1 MKSWHQLPIEQI
13 ITDLRTDIQNGLLPE
28 EVILRQKQYGFN
40 ELAEKDKESLLR
52 KFFNQFKDFL
62 VLILLAASAISFFIG
77 EITDAFVIIA
87 IVILNASL
95 GVFQEAKAE
104 KALEALKRMSAPSSK
119 TIRAGNLVMIPSRE
133 LIPGDV
139 VILEAGDYIPAD
151 IRIVETANL
160 KVEEASLTGES
171 AAVEK
176 DHVTLEKDAP
186 LGDRHNIGFMNTIVT
201 YGRGKGIV
209 VTTGMETEIGKIAAM
224 IQSLEEDSTPLQKKL
239 KGFGKLLG
247 GLGLAICAV
256 VFLVGIYNGYRTGSL
271 DFQLVQSM
279 LMISIS
285 LAVAAIPEGLPTVV
299 TIVLALGM
307 QRMAKKNAI
316 VKKLHAVE
324 TLGSTTIICSDKTGT
339 LTQNQMTVVKVTL
352 GKKSFEITGEG
363 YKPEG
368 DFLLEGTKTGID
380 TEKDLDLLL
389 LGAALCNDAQLKE
402 SSDTQNWTIIG
413 DPTEG
418 ALLTVAA
425 KGGKVKE
432 QLNPYTRIAE
442 IPFDSARKMM
452 TTFHMMTN
460 HQTIAFTKGAPDIL
474 LRNCTNILIDGIA
487 RPMTEEDTLII
498 QEGNQNMSSQA
509 LRVLAIAY
517 REFDQVPDNLNPS
530 SIEQEMTFIGL
541 LGMIDPARP
550 EAKEAVNLCLS
561 AGIRPIMITGDHPG
575 TALAIAKDLGI
586 ATNEQQVLAGQD
598 VNRLSKEQLQN
609 SVKDVTVFARVS
621 PENKMSIIDAL
632 RTNGEIVAMTGDGVN
647 DAPALKKAH
656 IGIAMGITGTDV
668 TKEAADMIVS
678 DDNFATIVTAI
689 EEGRVI
695 FANIKK
701 FIFFLLSCNAS
712 EVLVIFLAMLMGWP
726 IPLLPIQLLWIN
738 LVTDAFPALAL
749 GIEKKEPNIMETPP
763 RAPDEPLLS
772 KNMIT
777 MIAVQSIVM
786 AVTVLAAFQYG
797 LHTHNDD
804 LAVGRTFAFVTLILS
819 QIICAYSARS
829 EHYST
834 FKLGFFSNTYLNL
847 GAGLSFL
854 LLLLSIYGPLH
865 LIFKTIEPGTTE
877 LFAFILFAPIPFI
890 ATEICKF
897 ILNMRKTKTS
907 YAN

>member
-1 MKSWHQLPIEQI
+1 MKPWYQLNVDQTIADLS
-13 ITDLRTDIQNGLLPE
+13 TDVINGLSDSE
-28 EVILRQKQYGFN
+28 IVSRQNQYGFN
-40 ELAEKDKESLLR
+40 ELTEKQKATLLQ
-52 KFFNQFKDFL
+52 KFLNQFRDFL
-62 VLILLAASAISFFIG
+62 VLILLAASAISLFIG
-77 EITDAFVIIA
+77 EITDAIVIIA

-119 TIRAGNLVMIPSRE
+119 TIRDGSLVLIPSRE
-133 LIPGDV
+133 LVPGDV

-176 DHVTLEKDAP
+176 DHFTLKNDAP
-186 LGDRHNIGFMNTIVT
+186 LGDRRNIGFMSTVVT
-201 YGRGKGIV
+201 YGRGRGIV

-224 IQSLEEDSTPLQKKL
+224 IQSFEEDTTPLQKKL

-247 GLGLAICAV
+247 VLGLAVCTV
-256 VFLVGIYNGYRTGSL
+256 VFLVGIYNGYRAGGL
-271 DFQLVQSM
+271 DFHLIQSM

-339 LTQNQMTVVKVTL
+339 LTQNQMTVVKAFVDT
-352 GKKSFEITGEG
+352 KSFEIAGNG

-368 DFLLEGTKTGID
+368 DFLIEGSKATID
-380 TEKDLDLLL
+380 SEKDLALLL
-389 LGAALCNDAQLKE
+389 LGAGLCNDAQLKE
-402 SSDTQNWTIIG
+402 SSDAQTWTIIG

-418 ALLTVAA
+418 ALIVAA
-425 KGGKVKE
+425 VKGG
-432 QLNPYTRIAE
+432 YTKDKLKAYPRIAE

-452 TTFHMMTN
+452 TTFHTSVN
-460 HQTIAFTKGAPDIL
+460 DKVIAFTKGAPDML
-474 LRNCTNILIDGIA
+474 LNNCNQIFSNGA
-487 RPMTEEDTLII
+487 SRPIMEEDSITI
-498 QEGNQNMSSQA
+498 QQANQAMSSQA
-509 LRVLAIAY
+509 LRVLAIAC
-517 REFDQVPDNLNPS
+517 REFNQVPDKLNS
-530 SIEQEMTFIGL
+530 SSAESEMTFIGL

-550 EAKEAVNLCLS
+550 EAREAVNVCIS
-561 AGIRPIMITGDHPG
+561 AGIRTIMITGDHAG
-575 TALAIAKDLGI
+575 TAYAIAKDLGI
-586 ATNEQQVLAGQD
+586 ATNENQVVAGQD
-598 VNRLSKEQLQN
+598 INTLSKEELQ
-609 SVKDVTVFARVS
+609 KYVTNAAVFARVS
-621 PENKMSIIDAL
+621 PEHKMSIVDAL
-632 RTNGEIVAMTGDGVN
+632 RANGEIVAMTGDGVN

-678 DDNFATIVTAI
+678 DDNFATIVTAV

-695 FANIKK
+695 FANIRK

-712 EVLVIFLAMLMGWP
+712 EVLVIFLAMILGWP
-726 IPLLPIQLLWIN
+726 IPLLPIQLLWVN

-749 GIEKKEPNIMETPP
+749 GVEKKEPNMMKMPP
-763 RAPDEPLLS
+763 RMPDEPLLS
-772 KNMIT
+772 RNMIT
-777 MIAVQSIVM
+777 LIAIQSIVM
-786 AVTVLAAFQYG
+786 AATVLAAFKYG

-804 LAVGRTFAFVTLILS
+804 LSVGRTFAFVTLILS

-834 FKLGFFSNTYLNL
+834 FKLGFFSNRYLNL
-847 GAGLSFL
+847 GAGLSFA

-865 LIFKTIEPGTTE
+865 LIFKTIEPGITE
-877 LFAFILFAPIPFI
+877 LLALLLFAPVPFI
-890 ATEICKF
+890 ATEICKLM
-897 ILNMRKTKTS
+897 LNIYKSR
-907 YAN
+907 NL

>member
-1 MKSWHQLPIEQI
+1 MKSWHQLSIEQI
-13 ITDLRTDIQNGLLPE
+13 ITDVSTDLLNGLGYE
-28 EVILRQKQYGFN
+28 EALSRQKQYGFN
-40 ELAEKDKESLLR
+40 ELAEKSKESLLY
-52 KFFNQFKDFL
+52 KFINQFKDFL
-62 VLILLAASAISFFIG
+62 VLILLAASVISLFIG
-77 EITDAFVIIA
+77 EITDAIVIIA

-119 TIRAGNLVMIPSRE
+119 TIRDGNLVLIPSRE
-133 LIPGDV
+133 LVPGDI

-176 DHVTLEKDAP
+176 DHLTLEDDAP
-186 LGDRHNIGFMNTIVT
+186 LGDRHNIGFMSTIVT

-209 VTTGMETEIGKIAAM
+209 ISTGMQTEIGKIATM

-239 KGFGKLLG
+239 KSFGKLLG
-247 GLGLAICAV
+247 GMGLAICAV
-256 VFLVGIYNGYRTGSL
+256 VFLVGIYNGYRAGSL
-271 DFQLVQSM
+271 DFQLIQSM

-339 LTQNQMTVVKVTL
+339 LTQNQMTVVRAIA
-352 GKKSFEITGEG
+352 GIKSFEVNGNG
-363 YKPEG
+363 YKPQGE
-368 DFLLEGTKTGID
+368 FRLEGTKAAID
-380 TEKDLDLLL
+380 TEKDLELLL
-389 LGAALCNDAQLKE
+389 LGAALCNDAQLKR
-402 SSDTQNWTIIG
+402 SSDTQIWTIIG

-425 KGGKVKE
+425 KGGKVKDE
-432 QLNPYTRIAE
+432 LKAYPRIAE

-452 TTFHMMTN
+452 TTFHTMTN
-460 HQTIAFTKGAPDIL
+460 HKVIAFTKGAPDML
-474 LRNCTNILIDGIA
+474 LRNCTRILSNGIA
-487 RPMTEEDTLII
+487 RPLTEEDSII
-498 QEGNQNMSSQA
+498 TQEGNQAMSSQA

-517 REFDQVPDNLNPS
+517 REFDQVPDNINPT
-530 SIEQEMTFIGL
+530 SIEREMTFIGL

-550 EAKEAVNLCLS
+550 EAKEAVDLCLS

-575 TALAIAKDLGI
+575 TAFAIAKDLGI
-586 ATNEQQVLAGQD
+586 ATNESQVLAGQD
-598 VNRLSKEQLQN
+598 VNNLSKDQLQN
-609 SVKDVTVFARVS
+609 YVKDATVFARVS
-621 PENKMSIIDAL
+621 PEHKMSIIDAL
-632 RTNGEIVAMTGDGVN
+632 RANGEIVAMTGDGVN

-695 FANIKK
+695 FANIRK

-712 EVLVIFLAMLMGWP
+712 EVLVIFLAMIIGWP
-726 IPLLPIQLLWIN
+726 VPLLPIQLLWVN

-749 GIEKKEPNIMETPP
+749 GVEKKEPNMMEMPP
-763 RAPDEPLLS
+763 RRPDEPLLS
-772 KNMIT
+772 RNMIT

-786 AVTVLAAFQYG
+786 AATVLAAFKYG
-797 LHTHNDD
+797 IHTYHDD
-804 LAVGRTFAFVTLILS
+804 LSVGRTFAFVTLILS

-834 FKLGFFSNTYLNL
+834 FKLGFFSNNYLNM
-847 GAGLSFL
+847 GAGLSFA

-865 LIFKTIEPGTTE
+865 LVFKTIEPSITE
-877 LFAFILFAPIPFI
+877 LLALILFAPIPFI
-890 ATEICKF
+890 ATEICKLL
-897 ILNMRKTKTS
+897 LNQQK
-907 YAN
+907 NNQ

>member
-1 MKSWHQLPIEQI
+1 MKSWHQLSIEQI
-13 ITDLRTDIQNGLLPE
+13 ITDVSTDLLNGLSHE
-28 EVILRQKQYGFN
+28 EALSRQKQYGFN
-40 ELAEKDKESLLR
+40 ELAEKNKESLLH
-52 KFFNQFKDFL
+52 KFINQFKDFL
-62 VLILLAASAISFFIG
+62 VLILLAASAISLFIG
-77 EITDAFVIIA
+77 EMTDTIVIIA

-119 TIRAGNLVMIPSRE
+119 TIRDGNLVLIPSRE
-133 LIPGDV
+133 LVPGDI

-176 DHVTLEKDAP
+176 DHLTLEDDVP
-186 LGDRHNIGFMNTIVT
+186 LGDRHNIGFMSTIVT

-209 VTTGMETEIGKIAAM
+209 ISTGMQTEIGKIATM

-239 KGFGKLLG
+239 KSFGKLLG

-256 VFLVGIYNGYRTGSL
+256 VFLVGIYNGYGAGSL

-339 LTQNQMTVVKVTL
+339 LTQNQMTVVKVIAGTKTFNVT
-352 GKKSFEITGEG
+352 GKG

-368 DFLLEGTKTGID
+368 EFLLEETKAAIN
-380 TEKDLDLLL
+380 TERDLDLLL
-389 LGAALCNDAQLKE
+389 LGAVLCNDAQLKE
-402 SSDTQNWTIIG
+402 SSDTQTWTIIG

-425 KGGKVKE
+425 KGGKFKDD
-432 QLNPYTRIAE
+432 LKAYPRIAE

-452 TTFHMMTN
+452 TTFHTMTS
-460 HQTIAFTKGAPDIL
+460 HEVIAFTKGAPDML
-474 LRNCTNILIDGIA
+474 LRNCTKILSNGVA
-487 RPMTEEDTLII
+487 RPLTKEDNMII
-498 QEGNQNMSSQA
+498 QEGNQAMSSQA

-517 REFDQVPDNLNPS
+517 RKFELVPDNLNPS
-530 SIEQEMTFIGL
+530 SIEREMTFIGL

-550 EAKEAVNLCLS
+550 EAKEAVSLCLS

-575 TALAIAKDLGI
+575 TAFAIAKDLGI
-586 ATNEQQVLAGQD
+586 ATNEKQVIAGQD
-598 VNRLSKEQLQN
+598 INFSNDQLQN
-609 SVKDVTVFARVS
+609 YVKDVAVFARVS
-621 PENKMSIIDAL
+621 PEHKMSIIDAL
-632 RTNGEIVAMTGDGVN
+632 RANGEIVAMTGDGVN

-695 FANIKK
+695 FTNIRK

-712 EVLVIFLAMLMGWP
+712 EVLVIFLAMLFGWP
-726 IPLLPIQLLWIN
+726 IPLLPIQLLWVN

-749 GIEKKEPNIMETPP
+749 GVEKKEPNMMKMPP
-763 RAPDEPLLS
+763 RRPDEPLLS
-772 KNMIT
+772 RNMVI

-786 AVTVLAAFQYG
+786 AATVLAAFKYG
-797 LHTHNDD
+797 IHTYSDD
-804 LAVGRTFAFVTLILS
+804 LSVGRTFAFVTLILS

-834 FKLGFFSNTYLNL
+834 FKLGFFSNKYLNI
-847 GAGLSFL
+847 GAGLSFA

-865 LIFKTIEPGTTE
+865 LVFKTIEPSITE
-877 LFAFILFAPIPFI
+877 LLALILFAPIPFI
-890 ATEICKF
+890 ATEICKLL
-897 ILNMRKTKTS
+897 LNQQKS
-907 YAN
+907 N